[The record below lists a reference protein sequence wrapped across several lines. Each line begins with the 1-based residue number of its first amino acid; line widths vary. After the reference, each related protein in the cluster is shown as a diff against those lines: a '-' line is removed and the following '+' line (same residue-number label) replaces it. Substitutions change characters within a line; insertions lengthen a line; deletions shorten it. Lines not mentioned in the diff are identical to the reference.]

1 VAGNYK
7 SKGSAGSLR
16 LTVKIDGTA
25 LASLNEGFPEP
36 EPQLATAEKQFAEQ
50 AAVSLGRRKIGRRNR
65 DSYYGVVF
73 LGAVAG

>member
-7 SKGSAGSLR
+7 SKGPAGSLR
-16 LTVKIDGTA
+16 LTLRLDSKP

-50 AAVSLGRRKIGRRNR
+50 DAVNLFRYKIGRRNR